1 MKTKDQTFRAT
12 AQFWR
17 GVNGMTGGA
26 RRARAAATA
35 AATAAGAA
43 QLARNG
49 ARLIG
54 DVTAFIK
61 AAGQA
66 GGGSPMDHQ
75 SAAGAKA
82 RAAGAGRRWKGDKR
96 RAQRA
101 RASALR
107 ADKRAAAAAAAALV
121 SVAHPDRAVVATVLL
136 RQSVPRHVWIGD
148 ERGAVWSALGFV
160 GAAAA
165 LVSVAFGSAR
175 YVPAE
180 DRLGYAAWWSDRPM
194 AAVAAA
200 ARRAARS
207 CRGGKVSA
215 TSRDEAAAAARS
227 VFVSA
232 AAVLVAHGVADWY
245 DAPLWA
251 TVSATAQR
259 AAVAAARASMRG
271 DGRGG
276 IVGRDSE
283 GVEIIPDVI
292 SGPDGDPVSPV
303 WDMGRGDWAS
313 QERID
318 DGGGVKVCPFKRAGA
333 VELLDQAGRL
343 IVDER
348 GAVSDEDAAAS
359 VAIDAVKLCDWL
371 AARRMDDTF
380 RDKVAALGVPV
391 TQGRV
396 SAQASARVRGLAMAG
411 KVAAVLS
418 AMAGGDSLPVAC
430 LSVGWSDADAC
441 GSWRR
446 AVSRLTAGAGL
457 ASAWRDYR
465 AAERA
470 GV

>member
-1 MKTKDQTFRAT
+1 M
-12 AQFWR
+12 
-17 GVNGMTGGA
+17 
-26 RRARAAATA
+26 
-35 AATAAGAA
+35 
-43 QLARNG
+43 
-49 ARLIG
+49 
-54 DVTAFIK
+54 
-61 AAGQA
+61 
-66 GGGSPMDHQ
+66 
-75 SAAGAKA
+75 
-82 RAAGAGRRWKGDKR
+82 
-96 RAQRA
+96 
-101 RASALR
+101 
-107 ADKRAAAAAAAALV
+107 
-121 SVAHPDRAVVATVLL
+121 
-136 RQSVPRHVWIGD
+136 
-148 ERGAVWSALGFV
+148 E
-160 GAAAA
+160 
-165 LVSVAFGSAR
+165 
-175 YVPAE
+175 
-180 DRLGYAAWWSDRPM
+180 
-194 AAVAAA
+194 AVAAA

-333 VELLDQAGRL
+333 VELLDQAGRAL
-343 IVDER
+343 SDDPWIGVAADE
-348 GAVSDEDAAAS
+348 SAAARVASDS
-359 VAIDAVKLCDWL
+359 VALCEWL

-380 RDKVAALGVPV
+380 RDKLAALGVPL

-465 AAERA
+465 ASERA